1 MVVKPNDVLL
11 RRTRIGT
18 LDQNLMEESIPKV
31 IDIFAK
37 ELNWD
42 EERKQK
48 EIAESVQELNRLRTI
63 IV

>member
-1 MVVKPNDVLL
+1 MVVKPNDILL

-18 LDQNLMEESIPKV
+18 LDQNLMEASIPKV

-42 EERKQK
+42 EDRKQK
-48 EIAESVQELNRLRTI
+48 EITESLQELDRLRTI

>member
-18 LDQNLMEESIPKV
+18 LDQNLMEQYIPSV
-31 IDIFAK
+31 VDIFAK
-37 ELNWD
+37 ELKWD

-48 EIAESVQELNRLRTI
+48 EINESLQELERLRKI
-63 IV
+63 II